1 MYVFLA
7 VIVLAVAVGVVLLA
21 RMGARDE
28 PLLGVYGLVS
38 LCIAGMAGSA
48 YGVLSSG

>member
-1 MYVFLA
+1 MYVMLSL
-7 VIVLAVAVGVVLLA
+7 VVLAVAVGVALLVS
-21 RMGARDE
+21 MGRRDE
-28 PLLGVYGLVS
+28 PLLGVYGLIS

>member
-7 VIVLAVAVGVVLLA
+7 VIVLAVAAGVALFA

-28 PLLGVYGLVS
+28 PLLGVYGLVC
-38 LCIAGMAGSA
+38 LCIAGLAGSA

>member
-7 VIVLAVAVGVVLLA
+7 VIVLAVAAGVALLV

-28 PLLGVYGLVS
+28 PLLGVYGLIS
-38 LCIAGMAGSA
+38 LCVAGMAGSA